1 MQEKATSASA
11 PVLAPPELL
20 DDTPDEASDTQKDER

>member
-20 DDTPDEASDTQKDER
+20 DDAPDEADKT

>member
-11 PVLAPPELL
+11 PVLAPPELI
-20 DDTPDEASDTQKDER
+20 DDAPDETDKN